1 MKGQNQNFDS
11 HVSLLMGDP
20 ACPARA
26 LVKDELCDDA
36 SMWKS
41 RRDDTIEA
49 QRVSTSADTVMS
61 WRLWYL
67 SQWDSLGWR

>member
-11 HVSLLMGDP
+11 HVSLLVSDP
-20 ACPARA
+20 AYPARA

-41 RRDDTIEA
+41 RRDDIIEA
-49 QRVSTSADTVMS
+49 QMVSTSGSGHRHELTIVV
-61 WRLWYL
+61 
-67 SQWDSLGWR
+67 SQSVRRP